1 MGRVIKTEM
10 NPDALK
16 QSFDLLKA
24 GARLP
29 DKYNHEL
36 RGWRLHVL
44 NSCKA
49 VYYLGI
55 ASFIV
60 WAISRFMHG

>member
-1 MGRVIKTEM
+1 M

-16 QSFDLLKA
+16 NSFDLLKA

-36 RGWRLHVL
+36 RGWRLRLV

-60 WAISRFMHG
+60 WAISQFMHG